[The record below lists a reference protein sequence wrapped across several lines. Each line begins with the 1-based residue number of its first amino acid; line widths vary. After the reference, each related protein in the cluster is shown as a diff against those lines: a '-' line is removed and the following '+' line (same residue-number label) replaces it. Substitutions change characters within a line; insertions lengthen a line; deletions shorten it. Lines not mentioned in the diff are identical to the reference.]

1 MVKIIKIRESNEAEV
16 ILEFLKG
23 EIESNRFSENLNNV
37 LKELN
42 IDKSIIVSGDINNKE
57 ENLKR
62 LEIMHKYR
70 GYPDE
75 DMFFNFPKINKWSL
89 YKLESSDLDNCYFI
103 DYDYWNELS
112 SQTSLPKEAAKTI
125 LKGIEIYDVSNEQ
138 YISAKKC
145 LENGGKFPPIIVIT
159 CNEEKYLII
168 EGHLRMTAYA
178 LVSTFSDAYVFV
190 GKCSQA
196 DMFIFDKRMVR

>member
-23 EIESNRFSENLNNV
+23 EINSNRFSENLNNV

-42 IDKSIIVSGDINNKE
+42 VDKSIIISGDINNKE

-62 LEIMHKYR
+62 LKIMHRFR
-70 GYPDE
+70 GYPNE
-75 DMFFNFPKINKWSL
+75 DMFNNFPNINKWEL
-89 YKLESSDLDNCYFI
+89 YELEKEDLSHCYFI

-112 SQTSLPKEAAKTI
+112 SNSSLPEVAAHNI
-125 LKGIEIYDVSNEQ
+125 LKGVEVYDVSNEQ
-138 YISAKKC
+138 YINAKKF
-145 LENGGKFPPIIVIT
+145 LENGGKFPPVILIT

-168 EGHLRMTAYA
+168 EGHLRITAYA
-178 LVSTFSDAYVFV
+178 LVGEFSKAYAFV
-190 GKCSQA
+190 GKCNEA
-196 DMFIFDKRMVR
+196 DMLKYDRRMVK